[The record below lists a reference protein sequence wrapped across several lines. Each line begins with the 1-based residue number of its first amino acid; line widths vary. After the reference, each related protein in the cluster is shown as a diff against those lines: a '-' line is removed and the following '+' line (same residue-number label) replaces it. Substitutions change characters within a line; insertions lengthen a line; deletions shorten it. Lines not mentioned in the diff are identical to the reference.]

1 MKIIGLTGQTGAGKS
16 TVAKLLEKFGYYHI
30 DADRIAKDV
39 INADKTVIGAL
50 AKEFGD
56 DIVLSDGTVDRK
68 LLAKRAFSSKRNTER
83 LSEITH
89 PAVAEY
95 IKGIILQKQ
104 GENAVGVTVDAIGL
118 FESGLSKLCDIN
130 ICVVAPEE
138 IRLDRI
144 IKRDKISFESASRR
158 ISAQKDSEFFLANA
172 DRVIKNYPP
181 YGLSEQIKE
190 IIGND

>member
-56 DIVLSDGTVDRK
+56 DIVLPDGTVDRK

-89 PAVAEY
+89 PVVAEY

-158 ISAQKDSEFFLANA
+158 ISAQKDGEFFLANA

>member
-56 DIVLSDGTVDRK
+56 DIVLPDGTVDRK

-118 FESGLSKLCDIN
+118 FESGLSKLCF
-130 ICVVAPEE
+130 VEE
-138 IRLDRI
+138 VFIFFAELVRL
-144 IKRDKISFESASRR
+144 
-158 ISAQKDSEFFLANA
+158 
-172 DRVIKNYPP
+172 
-181 YGLSEQIKE
+181 
-190 IIGND
+190 IGFRL